1 MRILY
6 FAWLRT
12 RIGKSSETL
21 PVPAEVT
28 TVAALMEWLKARD
41 PAYAVAFGNGAAIRA
56 AVNQRLARPG
66 DAIGPGDE
74 VAFFPPLTGG

>member
-6 FAWLRT
+6 FAWVRS
-12 RIGKSSETL
+12 RIGRSGETL
-21 PVPAEVT
+21 AVPPEVD
-28 TVAALMEWLKARD
+28 TVAALVEWLKARG
-41 PAYAVAFGNGAAIRA
+41 PNYAAAFANAGVIRA

-66 DAIGPGDE
+66 DAVGPGDE

>member
-1 MRILY
+1 VRILY

-12 RIGKSSETL
+12 KIGKSGETL

-28 TVAALMEWLKARD
+28 TVAALVEWLKARD
-41 PAYAVAFGNGAAIRA
+41 PAYAAAFANGAVIRA
-56 AVNQRLARPG
+56 AVNQRLAQPG
-66 DAIGPGDE
+66 EAIGPGDE